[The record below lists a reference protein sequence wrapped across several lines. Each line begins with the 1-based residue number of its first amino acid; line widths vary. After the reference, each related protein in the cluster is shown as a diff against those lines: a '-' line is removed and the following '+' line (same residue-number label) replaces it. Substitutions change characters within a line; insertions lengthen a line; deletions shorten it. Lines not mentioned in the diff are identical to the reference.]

1 MLKTLFKQ
9 YLTDL
14 IINHNFITIHTQVY
28 IHIKTY
34 TKQVKCVCGTD
45 SQEFKVITLQREA
58 DVSPYQLAMDFF
70 FISFSLLV
78 FFFRFFFKN
87 LTLSRLGHEV
97 FDLCKNSVVMLS
109 SPFDKTQ
116 GLNFTSGIATL
127 FDQEVYFQIQTPDI

>member
-14 IINHNFITIHTQVY
+14 IINHDFITIHTQVY

-70 FISFSLLV
+70 YIVFFIG

>member
-1 MLKTLFKQ
+1 M
-9 YLTDL
+9 
-14 IINHNFITIHTQVY
+14 
-28 IHIKTY
+28 
-34 TKQVKCVCGTD
+34 CVTD

-78 FFFRFFFKN
+78 FFFLDFFFLN

-127 FDQEVYFQIQTPDI
+127 FD

>member
-14 IINHNFITIHTQVY
+14 IINHDFITIHTQVY

-34 TKQVKCVCGTD
+34 TNRLSVCGTD

-70 FISFSLLV
+70 YIVFFIG
-78 FFFRFFFKN
+78 FFFRFFF
-87 LTLSRLGHEV
+87 
-97 FDLCKNSVVMLS
+97 
-109 SPFDKTQ
+109 
-116 GLNFTSGIATL
+116 
-127 FDQEVYFQIQTPDI
+127 

>member
-1 MLKTLFKQ
+1 M
-9 YLTDL
+9 
-14 IINHNFITIHTQVY
+14 
-28 IHIKTY
+28 
-34 TKQVKCVCGTD
+34 CGTD

-70 FISFSLLV
+70 YIVFFIG

-116 GLNFTSGIATL
+116 GLNFTSGLATL
-127 FDQEVYFQIQTPDI
+127 FD

>member
-14 IINHNFITIHTQVY
+14 IINHDFITIHTQVY

-70 FISFSLLV
+70 YIVFFIGF
-78 FFFRFFFKN
+78 FFFRFFFLN

-127 FDQEVYFQIQTPDI
+127 FDQEVYLQIHAPDI

>member
-14 IINHNFITIHTQVY
+14 IINHDFITIHTQVY

-70 FISFSLLV
+70 LYRFLYWF

-116 GLNFTSGIATL
+116 GLNFTSGLATL
-127 FDQEVYFQIQTPDI
+127 FDQEVYFQIQTPNI

>member
-1 MLKTLFKQ
+1 M
-9 YLTDL
+9 
-14 IINHNFITIHTQVY
+14 
-28 IHIKTY
+28 
-34 TKQVKCVCGTD
+34 CGTD

-70 FISFSLLV
+70 FYIVFFIGF

-97 FDLCKNSVVMLS
+97 FDLCKNGVVMLS

-116 GLNFTSGIATL
+116 GLNFTSGLATL
-127 FDQEVYFQIQTPDI
+127 FD